1 MTVRP
6 DPALRPTTLVWIDT
20 EEAVVLRWQAGAE
33 VRRLRSE
40 VPPRH
45 RSTGHVRHDPR
56 IRAGGGGVP
65 DDGLERRRRLL
76 LDKFLDE
83 VAGLVPPDD
92 RAVIIGP
99 GPVREHLAEAL
110 RADDRHHGR
119 LRPVETEP
127 AGALTEPQLI
137 AMLRRL
143 AGAPPVRRLPA
154 SAAS

>member
-6 DPALRPTTLVWIDT
+6 DPTLRPTTLVWIDT
-20 EEAVVLRWQAGAE
+20 EGAVVLRWQAGAE

-76 LDKFLDE
+76 LDRFLDE

-99 GPVREHLAEAL
+99 GPVHEHLAEAL
-110 RADDRHHGR
+110 RAEDRHHRR

-127 AGALTEPQLI
+127 AGALTEPQLV

-143 AGAPPVRRLPA
+143 AGAPPVRRLPP